1 MRRRPSKSPTL
12 HPRNR
17 YQGRY
22 DLALIARKYPLLKDF
37 LVNGKD
43 GQASIDFADP
53 AALRCLNGALLQ
65 HWYQITD
72 WQIPTDALCPPI
84 PGRADLIHHL
94 ADLLASSHDG
104 VIPKGERLRGLDVG
118 TGANL
123 IYPLIGNAEYGWQF
137 VGSDIDAEALA
148 IAEQILTANPS
159 LQGQIAL
166 RLQSDAKSIFDGII
180 NSEEQFD
187 FTLCNPPFYA
197 SASEAQQANE
207 RKWQGLGKAPAGR
220 NFGGRANELYCDDGE
235 AGFLQR
241 MAEQSKTY
249 ASQVFWFTTLV
260 ASAASLKA
268 LPEQLRGLGA
278 TDIRIIDM
286 GQGSKRSRLL
296 AWTFLG
302 KKQRRAWRRARWPDT
317 RI

>member
-1 MRRRPSKSPTL
+1 MSRRSSKPPAL

-22 DLALIARKYPLLKDF
+22 DFALLARKCPPLKAF
-37 LVNGKD
+37 IRQGKD
-43 GQASIDFADP
+43 GQTTIDFSDP
-53 AALRCLNGALLQ
+53 AALRCLNGALLT
-65 HWYQITD
+65 HWYGING
-72 WQIPTDALCPPI
+72 WQIPDDALCPPI

-104 VIPKGERLRGLDVG
+104 VTPSGERLRGLDVG

-137 VGSDIDAEALA
+137 VGSDIDADALTNA
-148 IAEQILTANPS
+148 RQILTANPT
-159 LQGQIAL
+159 LLEQITL
-166 RLQSDAKSIFDGII
+166 RLQSNPDSIFDGII
-180 NSEEQFD
+180 SSGEQFD

-197 SASEAQQANE
+197 SAAEAQQANE
-207 RKWQGLGKAPAGR
+207 RKWQGLGKASAGR
-220 NFGGRANELYCDDGE
+220 NFGGRANELYCSDGE
-235 AGFLQR
+235 AGFLRR

-278 TDIRIIDM
+278 TDLRIIDM

-296 AWTFLG
+296 AWTFLD

>member
-1 MRRRPSKSPTL
+1 MSPSPSKPPAL

-22 DLALIARKYPLLKDF
+22 DFPLLVRKCPPLKAF
-37 LVNGKD
+37 IRQGKG
-43 GQASIDFADP
+43 GQTTIDFTDP
-53 AALRCLNGALLQ
+53 AALRCLNGALLT
-65 HWYQITD
+65 HWYGING
-72 WQIPTDALCPPI
+72 WQLPEDALCPPI

-104 VIPKGERLRGLDVG
+104 VIPKGASLRGLDVG

-137 VGSDIDAEALA
+137 VGSDIDADALRNG
-148 IAEQILTANPS
+148 EQIIAANPA
-159 LQGQIAL
+159 LQPQIEL
-166 RLQSDAKSIFDGII
+166 RRQSEPQQIFNGII
-180 NSEEQFD
+180 AADELFD
-187 FTLCNPPFYA
+187 FTVCNPPFYR
-197 SASEAQQANE
+197 SAEEARQANQ

-220 NFGGRANELYCDDGE
+220 NFGGRANELYCADGE
-235 AGFLQR
+235 NGFLQR
-241 MAEQSKTY
+241 MTEQSKTH

-260 ASAASLKA
+260 ASVGSLKT
-268 LPEQLRGLGA
+268 LPEQLRALGA
-278 TDIRIIDM
+278 TDVRIIDM
-286 GQGSKRSRLL
+286 GQGNKRSRLL
-296 AWTFLG
+296 AWTFLD

>member
-1 MRRRPSKSPTL
+1 MSRRSSKPPAL

-22 DLALIARKYPLLKDF
+22 DFPLLARKCPPLKAF
-37 LVNGKD
+37 IRQGKD
-43 GQASIDFADP
+43 GQTTIDFTDP
-53 AALRCLNGALLQ
+53 AALRCLNGALLT
-65 HWYQITD
+65 HWYDISG
-72 WQIPTDALCPPI
+72 WQIPDDALCPPI

-104 VIPKGERLRGLDVG
+104 VIPKGASLRGLDVG

-137 VGSDIDAEALA
+137 VGSDIDADALRNG
-148 IAEQILTANPS
+148 EQILAANPT
-159 LQGQIAL
+159 
-166 RLQSDAKSIFDGII
+166 LQSRIELRRQADPACIFTGII
-180 NSEEQFD
+180 GADEQFD

-197 SASEAQQANE
+197 SAAEARQANE
-207 RKWQGLGKAPAGR
+207 RKWQGLGKQPGGR
-220 NFGGRANELYCDDGE
+220 NFGGRNNELYCSDGE
-235 AGFLQR
+235 AGFLHR
-241 MAEQSKTY
+241 MAEQSRTC

-268 LPEQLRGLGA
+268 LPEQLRDLGA
-278 TDIRIIDM
+278 TDVRIIDM

-296 AWTFLG
+296 AWTFLD
-302 KKQRRAWRRARWPDT
+302 KKQRRAWRRARWPNT